1 MIAGAQQGSSLPE
14 VLVAM
19 VLLLLVVTGLTG
31 YHQGIYRGLD
41 RWQDGIHAWLML
53 EGQLE
58 DPPAPIPAGWQ
69 RHNRHT
75 PEGGCIRR
83 EVALVS
89 PQGRQAML
97 SALHCR

>member
-1 MIAGAQQGSSLPE
+1 MIAGAQRGNSLPE

-19 VLLLLVVTGLTG
+19 VLLLLVVTALTG
-31 YHQGIYRGLD
+31 YQQGIYRGLA
-41 RWQDGIHAWLML
+41 RWQEGGRTWQML

-58 DPPAPIPAGWQ
+58 DPPAPLPPGWQ

-83 EVALVS
+83 EVTLVS